1 MTNEEKDL
9 LIAYPIDTGDI
20 DPDGDVAGQFLD
32 WYQVRE
38 GVGSGETHYK
48 AVLEAARVRARS
60 FEELRGGS
68 DVPAPGGT
76 TPVLDSASEEADQ
89 LALNANRPPPPPGPC
104 RGAQAATPSARR
116 ARRSGGRR
124 RRSAPLR
131 TGTARCGAAG
141 GWRRSVRESAPW
153 DGPGTALPRRPAG
166 LRRRCVFVCQACCT
180 SWR

>member
-9 LIAYPIDTGDI
+9 LIAYLIDTGDI

-68 DVPAPGGT
+68 DVRPGRGR
-76 TPVLDSASEEADQ
+76 SEAGLGRAGD
-89 LALNANRPPPPPGPC
+89 RPGPP
-104 RGAQAATPSARR
+104 R
-116 ARRSGGRR
+116 
-124 RRSAPLR
+124 LMDH
-131 TGTARCGAAG
+131 
-141 GWRRSVRESAPW
+141 VRQGE
-153 DGPGTALPRRPAG
+153 D
-166 LRRRCVFVCQACCT
+166 
-180 SWR
+180 